1 MTITAEDLT
10 TMQAL
15 PLSEKVALS
24 KSRIKD
30 WYEHFNGKVIVCYS
44 GGKDSTVLL
53 HLVRRLYPEVTA
65 VFCDTG
71 LEFPEVK
78 EHVKAT
84 NNVTILKPEMNFRQ
98 VLDTYGVVFPSKDVA
113 ETIHYAKRGS
123 KWAIM
128 RMDGR
133 YTNGTFKQLIFDRFT
148 KWKYL
153 LDAPFQIS
161 HMCCDIMKEK
171 PMMKFQKESGLIPF
185 IGLMTSESHRRRLAY
200 LRKGSCNPY
209 DSTHPSSMPLAFWT
223 DQDILL
229 YIYNHNLRIPSVY
242 GDIVCKNGKL
252 TTTGEK
258 RTGCMFCLIGCHL
271 EKPNKFQ
278 RMKETHHKHYNYCME
293 QLGLDKILTWL
304 NIPH

>member
-1 MTITAEDLT
+1 MTITTEDLKRT
-10 TMQAL
+10 QAL
-15 PLSEKVALS
+15 PLSEKVELS
-24 KSRIKD
+24 KSSIKD
-30 WYEHFNGKVIVCYS
+30 WYEQFNGKVAVSYS

-53 HLVRRLYPEVTA
+53 HLVRSIYPDVPA
-65 VFCDTG
+65 VYCDTG

-84 NNVTILKPEMNFRQ
+84 DNVITLKPEMNFRQ

-113 ETIHYAKRGS
+113 EKVYYAKKGS
-123 KWAIM
+123 HWAVNFFNGL
-128 RMDGR
+128 DAEGKNAPVKADR
-133 YTNGTFKQLIFDRFT
+133 YCKY
-148 KWKYL
+148 KYL
-153 LDAPFQIS
+153 IDAPFKIS
-161 HMCCDIMKEK
+161 DKCCDIMKER
-171 PMMKFQKESGLIPF
+171 PLSKFQKANKIMF
-185 IGLMTSESHRRRLAY
+185 YTGLMASESKRRAQTIRNY
-200 LRKGSCNPY
+200 GCNA
-209 DSTHPSSMPLAFWT
+209 DHLTSSKPLGFWN

-229 YIYNHNLRIPSVY
+229 YIYNNNLKIPSVY

-258 RTGCMFCLIGCHL
+258 RTGCMFCLIGSHL

-278 RMKETHHKHYNYCME
+278 RMRETHPARYKYCME